1 MHFLLNSLK
10 RRFIGFDLYI
20 KINKKEEKLYKCIHY
35 IYIYEG
41 KQKRDKEMKDIR
53 VVFPRGLIGE
63 LDGTKNWTI
72 FVDVLYTNDR
82 RWIGIDRR
90 GSVLT
95 GVDNRDEILFDPVHR
110 DGIKVTVVGSRWWK
124 TVPSSHRFLV
134 GHLVVAI
141 VFPSSSSPQ
150 K

>member
-10 RRFIGFDLYI
+10 RFSYWIRSLHKNQQKGRKIIQMYTLYI
-20 KINKKEEKLYKCIHY
+20 YK
-35 IYIYEG
+35 G